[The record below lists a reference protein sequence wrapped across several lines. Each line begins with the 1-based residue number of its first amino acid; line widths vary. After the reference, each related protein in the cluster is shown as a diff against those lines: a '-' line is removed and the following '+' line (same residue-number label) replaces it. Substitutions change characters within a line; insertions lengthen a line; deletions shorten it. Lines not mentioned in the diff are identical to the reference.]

1 MLDYIPTI
9 YLILIN
15 NINKNTYCL
24 RTDCTLAKF
33 VQAWMVTFLSKDVN
47 KILGD
52 ECMKKMTKAMLMTA
66 LILGSLSIDTAVHA
80 EELQEF
86 TLDPMI
92 VTASRMENYR
102 CRTCS

>member
-15 NINKNTYCL
+15 NLNKNTYCL

-52 ECMKKMTKAMLMTA
+52 ELYEKDDKSYVDDSADFRFC
-66 LILGSLSIDTAVHA
+66 I
-80 EELQEF
+80 
-86 TLDPMI
+86 
-92 VTASRMENYR
+92 N
-102 CRTCS
+102 